1 MEEKSIS
8 ILRQIANKVPYRKIA
23 QEHGVSFWRVYEIG
37 QRNQVPRRCQ
47 HLTARQRLAIVA
59 DLTKTNQS
67 FRAIAARHNTSKG
80 QVHRIAV
87 DLRRRMAKEAG
98 QLEFETNT
106 RTAKVCPKHGRVSV
120 WPCVACAALA
130 ARDGAA

>member
-1 MEEKSIS
+1 MEEKSIA
-8 ILRQIANKVPYRKIA
+8 ILRQIAAKVPYRQIA

-37 QRNQVPRRCQ
+37 QRHQVARRCQ

-67 FRAIAARHNTSKG
+67 FRAIAAKHKTSKG

-87 DLRRRMAKEAG
+87 DLRRRASKEAG
-98 QLEFETNT
+98 QMEFETNT
-106 RTAKVCPKHGRVSV
+106 RTTHVCPKHGKLSV